1 MSGRFRHDL
10 DNVNEIER
18 LLRHM
23 SCIVKQKGRE
33 ILNHFPITP
42 PQFDALQWLDECGDL
57 TISELSNR
65 LYLACSTVTDLVD
78 RMEKNGL
85 VERVRDQNDRRVVRI
100 HLLDNGRQIIQEVLK
115 RRREYLA
122 EVLAFVPP
130 DEVREIRRALIRLNE
145 TMDKCSGT

>member
-1 MSGRFRHDL
+1 MSGRFRHDCE
-10 DNVNEIER
+10 DVYEIER

-42 PQFDALQWLDECGDL
+42 PQFDALLWLDECGDL

-65 LYLACSTVTDLVD
+65 MYLACSTITDLVD

-85 VERVRDQNDRRVVRI
+85 VERVRDQSDRRVVRI
-100 HLLDNGRQIIQEVLK
+100 RLLDKGRQIIQEVLK

-122 EVLAFVPP
+122 EVLAHVPP
-130 DEVREIRRALIRLNE
+130 DDVREIRRALTRLNE
-145 TMDKCSGT
+145 TMEKCAGT